1 MLQRA
6 VELYSLKVLYYLC
19 VSFILQWCS
28 HFGYP
33 LSFWRT
39 NHVEGE
45 IVCAYNEY
53 NLHPRGLEMQ
63 FTKLNTTN
71 NSLNIDLSVVKLF
84 LWRLKKKKKKKPKEL
99 SHFPLLFTCLFGIG
113 WWQLP
118 EAWHF
123 SREEKQGQSW
133 KSLDLNSTLKFIVIL
148 GLTWKYGNGCRIWL
162 DDSSSKT
169 NSIS

>member
-84 LWRLKKKKKKKPKEL
+84 LWRLKKKKKKNLRNCHTSHCYSHACLGSDGGSCQKPDI
-99 SHFPLLFTCLFGIG
+99 SAGRR
-113 WWQLP
+113 
-118 EAWHF
+118 
-123 SREEKQGQSW
+123 SRDRVE
-133 KSLDLNSTLKFIVIL
+133 SLWI
-148 GLTWKYGNGCRIWL
+148 
-162 DDSSSKT
+162 
-169 NSIS
+169 